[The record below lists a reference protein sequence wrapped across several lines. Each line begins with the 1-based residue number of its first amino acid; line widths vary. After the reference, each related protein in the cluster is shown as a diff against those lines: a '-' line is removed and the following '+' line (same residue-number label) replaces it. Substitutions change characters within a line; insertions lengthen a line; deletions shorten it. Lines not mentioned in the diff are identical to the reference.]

1 MASSDNA
8 LLDGGFLKSFAFF
21 VALIVAIM
29 GGVAL
34 FAPAY
39 FHVHAWWVLGYCTL
53 LTLVTYMISKKGLG
67 NEDFANMTLAAT
79 GIRLL
84 LSAVVLFVYLYYQ
97 RQNQMLFAFTF
108 FILYFLFIGFE
119 IRTLLAK
126 LRQNSD
132 SSFKQNEQ

>member
-1 MASSDNA
+1 
-8 LLDGGFLKSFAFF
+8 
-21 VALIVAIM
+21 M

-39 FHVHAWWVLGYCTL
+39 FHIHAWWVLGYCTL
-53 LTLVTYMISKKGLG
+53 LTLVTHAVSKRGLN
-67 NEDFANMTLAAT
+67 NENFANLTLAAT

-84 LSAVVLFVYLYYQ
+84 LSAVVLFVYLHYQ
-97 RQNQMLFAFTF
+97 KQNQMLFAFTF

-119 IRTLLAK
+119 IRALLAK